1 MQDMSQ
7 SSAHRHHAID
17 YVELTVSDL
26 EQAKR
31 FYSEAFGWRFSDY
44 GPEYA
49 GIQSPQGASAPEVGG
64 LSKGQEV
71 RSGGPFV
78 LLYST
83 DLDRSVEAVK
93 HAGGQAVDAGST
105 SPTRAGTNWASGPR
119 RSAHGGTGAVAAE
132 QRAGPVPPTCHI
144 GRTTRYPADNH
155 GHFHPT
161 VELAL
166 CALAA

>member
-7 SSAHRHHAID
+7 PSAHRHHAID
-17 YVELTVSDL
+17 YVEFTVTDL

-31 FYSEAFGWRFSDY
+31 FYTDAFGWRFNDY

-49 GIQSPQGASAPEVGG
+49 GIQSPQGDSAPEVGG

-71 RSGGPFV
+71 RAGGPLV

-93 HAGGQAVDAGST
+93 NAGGQVVNGPYDFPGGRRFHFTDPS
-105 SPTRAGTNWASGPR
+105 GNELGVWAE
-119 RSAHGGTGAVAAE
+119 A
-132 QRAGPVPPTCHI
+132 
-144 GRTTRYPADNH
+144 
-155 GHFHPT
+155 
-161 VELAL
+161 
-166 CALAA
+166 